1 MVHSNNILNEEVK
14 KTYLIASIGL
24 FIAVFLAPVL
34 QANFIYKDNSNSKP
48 SIKKTDES
56 FTDCVL
62 IVIGKI
68 SNPRIEKQDKYKYL
82 IFHAEEVYV
91 SGFYPS
97 YDGYYDVTQW
107 IYDEEM
113 KLNWRISGP
122 MFRGIITKNY
132 ILGIQR
138 ARFI

>member
-1 MVHSNNILNEEVK
+1 
-14 KTYLIASIGL
+14 
-24 FIAVFLAPVL
+24 
-34 QANFIYKDNSNSKP
+34 
-48 SIKKTDES
+48 
-56 FTDCVL
+56 
-62 IVIGKI
+62 
-68 SNPRIEKQDKYKYL
+68 L

-107 IYDEEM
+107 IYDEEV

-122 MFRGIITKNY
+122 MFRGIVTKNN
-132 ILGIQR
+132 ILGVQR